1 LELIDFDRRV
11 VGADLA
17 VVTGEGSLDDQSLAG
32 KAPIV
37 VARAAA
43 RSGVP
48 VVAIAG
54 RLRLTP
60 QQLRQAGISAA
71 YPLTDLEPD
80 LDRCIAEASSLLQLV
95 GAQIATDWLS

>member
-1 LELIDFDRRV
+1 MINLSRARRP
-11 VGADLA
+11 L
-17 VVTGEGSLDDQSLAG
+17 GSPVRQQDQ
-32 KAPIV
+32 V
-37 VARAAA
+37 Y
-43 RSGVP
+43 RSSQ
-48 VVAIAG
+48 IAG